1 MSNSETINDFLTRAL
16 TIVNQIKSHGDTLDD
31 QKVVENILRSL
42 PIRFDPIVVA
52 IEESK
57 DLSQISID
65 SLMGSLQTHEQRLNR
80 SNGSSIE
87 NAFKSQVQAS
97 SNKRGGRITN
107 RGVRGRMSN
116 RNEGGRLE
124 NPHEEGANSNFFASR
139 RGRGGKHSLEFHD
152 QGQRY
157 NKSHIHCH
165 YCKKIGHFAPEC
177 RKKQFDM
184 NR

>member
-1 MSNSETINDFLTRAL
+1 M
-16 TIVNQIKSHGDTLDD
+16 DD

-57 DLSQISID
+57 DLSQVSID

-80 SNGSSIE
+80 SNGSSME

-97 SNKRGGRITN
+97 TTKIGGRITN
-107 RGVRGRMSN
+107 RGGRGFGRGRMSN

-124 NPHEEGANSNFFASR
+124 NSHQEGANSNFFASR
-139 RGRGGKHSLEFHD
+139 RGRGGRNSLEFHS

-157 NKSHIHCH
+157 DKSHIQCH
-165 YCKKIGHFAPEC
+165 YYQKFGHYAREC
-177 RKKQFDM
+177 RMKQSLEEISI
-184 NR
+184 